1 MRFKRPCFLLATL
14 FSILLMVVPLP
25 VTAQDSCRIS
35 VETILASR
43 DGSGVDPQLRQHI
56 GELQSM
62 FNYTAYRLLSS
73 EVLNLREGQS
83 GKVSLPGNRQLTITP
98 NKIHGSRADI
108 AMQMMK
114 KRRPVFQTQIQLLN
128 NGSLFVG
135 GPQYQNGNLIFK
147 ISGSY

>member
-1 MRFKRPCFLLATL
+1 MRFKQPCFLLVTL
-14 FSILLMVVPLP
+14 LTILLIEVPLP
-25 VTAQDSCRIS
+25 AAAKDSCRIS

-83 GKVSLPGNRQLTITP
+83 GTVALPGSRQLTITP
-98 NKIHGSRADI
+98 NKIQGSRADI

-135 GPQYQNGNLIFK
+135 GPKYQNGNLIFK

>member
-1 MRFKRPCFLLATL
+1 MRFKWPCFLTATL
-14 FSILLMVVPLP
+14 FSILLIVAPY
-25 VTAQDSCRIS
+25 TATAKDSCRIS

-43 DGSGVDPQLRQHI
+43 DSSGIDPRLRQHI

-83 GKVSLPGNRQLTITP
+83 GRVSLPGNRQLTITP